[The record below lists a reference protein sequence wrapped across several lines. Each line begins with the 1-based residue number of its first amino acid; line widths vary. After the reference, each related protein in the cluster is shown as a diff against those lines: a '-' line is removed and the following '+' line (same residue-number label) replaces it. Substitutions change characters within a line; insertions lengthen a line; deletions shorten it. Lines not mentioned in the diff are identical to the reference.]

1 MKTSLPFFT
10 FSWHLQKGTVL
21 FRVCPLP
28 YTMSNTSWKMKNLHE
43 TKSKFSH
50 HCATPKKKH
59 HTFSTWPSSPPLCTG
74 CPKWYSSPCYAS
86 SAISK
91 WKCCFSYRRHHDA
104 QEAKQWPRCA
114 RQQWP
119 DGSIWS
125 QPAGMAQGDDFKMKR
140 ISRIACPGGELERET
155 RCAWIERSRHLN
167 AARWNGARCW
177 FRNEKDQIA
186 CPGGER
192 KQEMWWAW
200 SARSRHLSAARWNGV
215 RC

>member
-1 MKTSLPFFT
+1 MSIASFHPTIASRFDTGDASIDHHREPFRYRRR
-10 FSWHLQKGTVL
+10 SINRLVL
-21 FRVCPLP
+21 FAQELDHA
-28 YTMSNTSWKMKNLHE
+28 Y
-43 TKSKFSH
+43 
-50 HCATPKKKH
+50 
-59 HTFSTWPSSPPLCTG
+59 
-74 CPKWYSSPCYAS
+74 

-104 QEAKQWPRCA
+104 QEAKQWPRCT

-167 AARWNGARCW
+167 AARWNGARC
-177 FRNEKDQIA
+177 
-186 CPGGER
+186 
-192 KQEMWWAW
+192 
-200 SARSRHLSAARWNGV
+200 
-215 RC
+215 